1 MGTVAIEYRYSGA
14 RRRHDRRIED
24 MLWSDPQNE
33 PPEELRETQA
43 MMRRVGVV
51 LALAMVLAMFVVG
64 LH

>member
-1 MGTVAIEYRYSGA
+1 
-14 RRRHDRRIED
+14 